1 MYDIA
6 VVGGGIIGAACAYT
20 LSKYKLKIAVL
31 EKKNDVCCGTT
42 KANSAIIHAGYDP
55 HPGTKMAR
63 LNVRGSEMAEGICK
77 KLDVPYER
85 IGSLVV
91 AFSEEEAKPLSS
103 FMKEAVQT
111 ELKALKFG
119 IRKRFRQMSLS
130 FPIRRFVL
138 CMRRAPQ

>member
-77 KLDVPYER
+77 
-85 IGSLVV
+85 SLMCLM
-91 AFSEEEAKPLSS
+91 SESVHLLLLS
-103 FMKEAVQT
+103 
-111 ELKALKFG
+111 
-119 IRKRFRQMSLS
+119 
-130 FPIRRFVL
+130 RR
-138 CMRRAPQ
+138 RR

>member
-20 LSKYKLKIAVL
+20 LGKYKLKIAVL

-55 HPGTKMAR
+55 HPETKMAR

-91 AFSEEEAKPLSS
+91 AFSEEEAKT
-103 FMKEAVQT
+103 VQT

-119 IRKRFRQMSLS
+119 IRKRFRQMSRS
-130 FPIRRFVL
+130 FLIRRFVL